1 MQPKKPKVEIEYVSQ
16 AQLKEALEK
25 QRKEILL
32 ETQQRTDTTV
42 SGLAARLIKNLP
54 EMLTSAIVEVA
65 PWIKPST
72 ATVRGAMRQE
82 FQDLMPRR
90 QPNQSL

>member
-1 MQPKKPKVEIEYVSQ
+1 
-16 AQLKEALEK
+16 
-25 QRKEILL
+25 
-32 ETQQRTDTTV
+32 
-42 SGLAARLIKNLP
+42 LAARLIKNLP

-65 PWIKPST
+65 PWIKPS
-72 ATVRGAMRQE
+72 ASAVRGAMRQE